1 MQTQQ
6 KAESDL
12 LRIYGRMITIGL
24 VLVIMAVIGAKY
36 FFTPTAN
43 CGPWIRSRSCAFFK
57 CTGDGALPMVIF
69 GQAATIAVELGGV

>member
-12 LRIYGRMITIGL
+12 LRIYGRMIAIGI

-36 FFTPTAN
+36 FL
-43 CGPWIRSRSCAFFK
+43 RYRK
-57 CTGDGALPMVIF
+57 
-69 GQAATIAVELGGV
+69 

>member
-36 FFTPTAN
+36 F
-43 CGPWIRSRSCAFFK
+43 
-57 CTGDGALPMVIF
+57 LPYRKLRPVD
-69 GQAATIAVELGGV
+69 

>member
-36 FFTPTAN
+36 FFYPTAN
-43 CGPWIRSRSCAFFK
+43 CGPWIRSRSCAFF
-57 CTGDGALPMVIF
+57 
-69 GQAATIAVELGGV
+69 

>member
-36 FFTPTAN
+36 FFTYRKLRPV
-43 CGPWIRSRSCAFFK
+43 
-57 CTGDGALPMVIF
+57 D
-69 GQAATIAVELGGV
+69 